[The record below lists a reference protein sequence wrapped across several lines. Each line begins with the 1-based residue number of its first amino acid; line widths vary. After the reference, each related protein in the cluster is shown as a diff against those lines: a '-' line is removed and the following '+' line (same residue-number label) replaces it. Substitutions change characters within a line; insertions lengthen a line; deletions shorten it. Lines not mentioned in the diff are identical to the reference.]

1 MSTDKPFWL
10 VTGGTGLVG
19 SHVCERAVSEGRQ
32 VRALVRP
39 GSDRRFLESLG
50 VEIVTGDLNQPDT
63 LRAESGALFRGVT
76 HLVHCAAKVG
86 DWGPVSDYQRDNVG
100 GLQNLL
106 AAIPKSPRPLHVV
119 HISTLGV
126 YPARDHHQ
134 TDEST
139 PVNVGGIDG
148 YTRSK
153 VEPELALLEHL
164 RSSKTTAVLLRP
176 GFIYGPRDRTV
187 IPRLVDRIRSG
198 KFAFLGSGEALMN
211 NTFVGN
217 LIDAVFLA
225 ADRPDLSGEAFN
237 ITDGRFVSK
246 REFVEAVCR
255 HAGLPMPTRHVP
267 AAVARVLA
275 SALETVWRGL
285 GRTAPPPLSRAAVK
299 FLGFN
304 LDYSIAKARKLLA
317 YDPSVDFQDGM
328 AIALAGGT
336 GAPVLS
342 TSETGAGSRRA
353 SA

>member
-1 MSTDKPFWL
+1 MSADKTLWL

-19 SHVCERAVSEGRQ
+19 SHVCERAVAEGRR

-50 VEIVTGDLNQPDT
+50 VEIVTADLTRPDT
-63 LRAESGALFRGVT
+63 LRAERKAFEGVT
-76 HLVHCAAKVG
+76 HLIHCAAKVG
-86 DWGPVSDYQRDNVG
+86 DWGPVADYQRDNVG

-106 AAIPKSPRPLHVV
+106 AAFAGSPRPV
-119 HISTLGV
+119 HIVHVSTLGV

-153 VEPELALLEHL
+153 VETELALLEHI
-164 RSSKTTAVLLRP
+164 RGSRNTAVLLRP

-198 KFAFLGSGEALMN
+198 KFAFLGSGKALMN

-217 LIDAVFLA
+217 LVDAVFLA
-225 ADRPDLSGEAFN
+225 AERPDLSGEAFN
-237 ITDGRFVSK
+237 ITDGRLVSK

-255 HAGLPMPTRHVP
+255 HAGLSMPTRHVP
-267 AAVARVLA
+267 AGVARVLA
-275 SALETVWRGL
+275 STLETLWRL
-285 GRTAPPPLSRAAVK
+285 LARTAPPPLSRAAVK

-304 LDYSIAKARKLLA
+304 LDYSIAKARARLEYQPA
-317 YDPSVDFQDGM
+317 IDFQDGM
-328 AIALAGGT
+328 ALAFVGASSALPAADQ
-336 GAPVLS
+336 GASPCK
-342 TSETGAGSRRA
+342 A